1 MSLADLL
8 RRTFG
13 RASKPT
19 GPTCLACD
27 ASDVEML
34 AHAAYRCHRCGHE
47 GGDGLPAYLAARRR
61 AEILALPE
69 TDRLALAQ
77 RNLAAARNLLIGVDP
92 SWAPPSDA
100 ARIAVKV
107 AGHLGGPIVRVGLAA
122 VTHNRQDDIEDQQ
135 RQNLRIMRDL
145 METETLLDETATA
158 LGQSFVL
165 RTHERLS
172 NVSVSGEGP
181 QVRAHLVTRART
193 LMAETDRLDL
203 ELRAEP

>member
-8 RRTFG
+8 RRAFG
-13 RASKPT
+13 RAPKPS

-27 ASDVEML
+27 ASDVEL
-34 AHAAYRCHRCGHE
+34 LTHAAYRCHACGHE
-47 GGDGLPAYLAARRR
+47 GGDGLPAYLADRRR

-69 TDRLALAQ
+69 ANRLALA
-77 RNLAAARNLLIGVDP
+77 RRTLAAARNLLIGVDP

-107 AGHLGGPIVRVGLAA
+107 AGHLGGPIVRAGLAVA
-122 VTHNRQDDIEDQQ
+122 TNNRKDDVEDQE
-135 RQNLRIMRDL
+135 RQNLRMIRDL
-145 METETLLDETATA
+145 MESETLLDETATA

-172 NVSVSGEGP
+172 NVSVSGETS

-193 LMAETDRLDL
+193 LLAETDRL
-203 ELRAEP
+203 EPMVRDQ